1 MKKGIRFS
9 LQLLRTNLK
18 YHEGEIK
25 RIEANLKKSK
35 SLTSYFKTGLKQ
47 HKKFHAD
54 LTLAINTLIGTKPK
68 EKNEIVC
75 ITSPNVFTRNCR
87 VLTRQKPEYKI
98 IKKIK

>member
-1 MKKGIRFS
+1 MKKGINFS

-25 RIEANLKKSK
+25 RIEANLKNAK

-54 LTLAINTLIGTKPK
+54 LTLAINTLLETKSEEKHESGFIG
-68 EKNEIVC
+68 
-75 ITSPNVFTRNCR
+75 SPNVF
-87 VLTRQKPEYKI
+87 VIKRQNPKYKI

>member
-1 MKKGIRFS
+1 MKKGINFS

-25 RIEANLKKSK
+25 RIEDNLKNAK

-54 LTLAINTLIGTKPK
+54 LTLAINTLLETKPK
-68 EKNEIVC
+68 
-75 ITSPNVFTRNCR
+75 
-87 VLTRQKPEYKI
+87 
-98 IKKIK
+98 

>member
-25 RIEANLKKSK
+25 RIEANLKNAK

-54 LTLAINTLIGTKPK
+54 LTLAINTLIGTKSK
-68 EKNEIVC
+68 EKHGSVFVGR
-75 ITSPNVFTRNCR
+75 PNV
-87 VLTRQKPEYKI
+87 VVIKRQEPKYKI